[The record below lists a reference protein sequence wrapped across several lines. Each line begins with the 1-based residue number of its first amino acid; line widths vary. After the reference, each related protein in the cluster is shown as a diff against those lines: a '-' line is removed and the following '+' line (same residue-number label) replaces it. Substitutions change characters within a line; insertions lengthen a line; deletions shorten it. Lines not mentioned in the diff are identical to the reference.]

1 MCGQQLFKSDDE
13 STSIIVICRSDRSGL
28 GLSGPKII
36 IIIII
41 ITTTII
47 HDYH

>member
-41 ITTTII
+41 ITTII